1 MIIDSAS
8 KENMD
13 KDLDAV
19 GDDKEDIE
27 EHYLDGDAEW
37 CKNAV
42 FVSSP

>member
-19 GDDKEDIE
+19 ADDKEDIE
-27 EHYLDGDAEW
+27 EQYLEGDAE
-37 CKNAV
+37 
-42 FVSSP
+42 